1 MARVERPDTSVPLGN
16 KTNTRVFVLFYTKK
30 ICKLRM
36 FFPKKV
42 KQTIRREKSLF
53 FSSLEIFYGLKI
65 KNNIKSRYAN
75 KRV

>member
-1 MARVERPDTSVPLGN
+1 
-16 KTNTRVFVLFYTKK
+16 
-30 ICKLRM
+30 M
-36 FFPKKV
+36 FFPKKKV

-65 KNNIKSRYAN
+65 KNKIKSRYAN